1 MAASKMAGHCSEG
14 SITHSFILS
23 AIDIHDGSLHPA
35 RLIRTEEGY
44 YLRDIGW
51 FSQANYPKLADRAF
65 DVFVDGDTFLR
76 RPFLEK
82 LLPACGPHHAWLDQ
96 VNVNAVDNSL
106 FGN

>member
-23 AIDIHDGSLHPA
+23 AIDVHDGSLHPA

-65 DVFVDGDTFLR
+65 DVLVDGDTPCDDHFSKSFCR
-76 RPFLEK
+76 REVRTISVWTRLT
-82 LLPACGPHHAWLDQ
+82 
-96 VNVNAVDNSL
+96 
-106 FGN
+106 